1 MSNSFSVSGAYY
13 DSIYTQ
19 KDTAAEVDYLLS
31 LISKYH
37 PIKPFSFLEVGSGT
51 GRHARLLASRDH
63 TVHGLEPSSTMLA
76 SCKLVDGFTIQQA
89 DISNFKA
96 SQRYDHAFALFHV
109 VSYLTSTQELL
120 EAFANIF
127 DSLHHGGLFIFDVWY
142 TPAVYT
148 LKPETRVHNISYNG
162 GVITRIAV
170 PTSHPSLN
178 SVSVDYTFFLTPPK
192 QGTPSC
198 FHESH
203 QLRHFTIP
211 EVQLLAQ
218 LSGFEFLT
226 CEEWLTSDNPSTS
239 SWGVCFVLKKP

>member
-37 PIKPFSFLEVGSGT
+37 PLKPFSFLEVGSGT
-51 GRHARLLASRDH
+51 GRHARLLASRHH

-76 SCKLVDGFTIQQA
+76 NCTLVDGFTAEQA
-89 DISNFKA
+89 DISSYIV
-96 SQRYDHAFALFHV
+96 SQQYDHAFALFHV
-109 VSYLTSTQELL
+109 ISYLTSTQEVLD
-120 EAFANIF
+120 AFENIF
-127 DSLHHGGLFIFDVWY
+127 ASLKHGGLFIFDVWY

-148 LKPETRVHNISYNG
+148 LKPETRVQNISSDG
-162 GVITRIAV
+162 RLITRIAV
-170 PTSHPSLN
+170 PTSHPSSN
-178 SVSVDYTFFLTPPK
+178 SVSVDYTFFVTPA
-192 QGTPSC
+192 TPGSPAYY
-198 FHESH
+198 HESH
-203 QLRHFTIP
+203 TMRHFTIP
-211 EVQLLAQ
+211 ELQLFAQ

-226 CEEWLTSDNPSTS
+226 CEEWLTSDHPSTS